1 MFDLID
7 ILNNLTQKNMSINT
21 VYDIGAHNGSWSRWM
36 RSSALRSSN
45 FFLFEANQAHLS
57 DLMVTGMNYFIDLLS
72 SEDKEFV
79 EFYNSN
85 TTGDSYYKENTTW
98 FDEKP
103 PVRKKCTTID
113 RLIEQHNLPIP
124 NLLKIDTQGS
134 ELDILS
140 GAKKILGKTE
150 LIVCEM
156 PIIEY
161 NLGAPTISEYLKFFS
176 SYDYLPVDVVEIHRA
191 EEILLQ
197 LDLIFML
204 RSTKTHFLGPN
215 KTIRV

>member
-1 MFDLID
+1 MSDLIATLD
-7 ILNNLTQKNMSINT
+7 NYLGKGLAINT
-21 VYDIGAHNGSWSRWM
+21 VYDIGAHNGSWSKWV
-36 RSSALRSSN
+36 RSSILPSSN
-45 FFLFEANQAHLS
+45 FFLFEANQVHLS
-57 DLMVTGMNYFIDLLS
+57 ELMVTGMNYFIDILS

-79 EFYNSN
+79 EFYNSD

-98 FDEKP
+98 FDGKP
-103 PVRKKCTTID
+103 PIRKNCTTID

-161 NLGAPTISEYLKFFS
+161 NLGAPTFSEYLKFFS
-176 SYDYLPVDVVEIHRA
+176 SYDYLPIDVIEVHRA
-191 EEILLQ
+191 EGILLQ

-204 RSTKTHFLGPN
+204 RSTKTRILGEN